1 MGDTFFMHHILV
13 VNCGIQSYRIA
24 VAELFLECFVDE
36 CWGVVPRHRLL
47 QQQCLGEDL
56 LRAEATGGQ
65 LPLHGGQ
72 DLPGI
77 IEQFSKPNLSHI

>member
-1 MGDTFFMHHILV
+1 MGERFLNALYLGSQLWH
-13 VNCGIQSYRIA
+13 RIA

-36 CWGVVPRHRLL
+36 CWGVVPCHRFL
-47 QQQCLGEDL
+47 QQQRLGEDL
-56 LRAEATGGQ
+56 FRAEAAGGQ

-77 IEQFSKPNLSHI
+77 TEQFSKLKLSHI